1 MKCVGNCAICTLDVD
16 KMACCMVQILRN
28 VVEVKKM
35 LRERGNAE
43 ACDVFKGLENIE
55 SEAAGETGL
64 DVPGT
69 DAACN

>member
-1 MKCVGNCAICTLDVD
+1 
-16 KMACCMVQILRN
+16 MVQILRN

-43 ACDVFKGLENIE
+43 ACDAFKGLQNIE
-55 SEAAGETGL
+55 SEEAGETGL

-69 DAACN
+69 DAVCN

>member
-1 MKCVGNCAICTLDVD
+1 
-16 KMACCMVQILRN
+16 MVQILRN

-35 LRERGNAE
+35 LRERGNVE

-55 SEAAGETGL
+55 SEEAGETGL